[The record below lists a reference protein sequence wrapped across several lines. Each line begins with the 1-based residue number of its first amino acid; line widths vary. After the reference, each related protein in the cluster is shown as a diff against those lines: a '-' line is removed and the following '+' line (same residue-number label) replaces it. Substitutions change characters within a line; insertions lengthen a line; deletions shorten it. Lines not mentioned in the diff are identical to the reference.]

1 MSSAFKRR
9 NEAREHVFEVYL
21 LAKVGVIGVGYWG
34 KKHVEEFSA
43 LGAEVYVS
51 DLDQRNVEICQQRY
65 GAHPSRLSEMLANK
79 DIKAVTICTPIP
91 THYQL
96 GKQALQAGK
105 HTLIEKP
112 LAMTVRQAEYE
123 VRLAREKRVLLAT
136 GHIYRFN
143 NAVSAIKR
151 LLQEDSLGD
160 IYIAKFAWTNLE
172 PVYRD
177 RDIISDLAPHPFDIM
192 EDLFGKSPDE
202 VSCIGNSYRQRDLTE
217 ATFVNCRL
225 GRILVNIELSWL
237 TPWKQRTLHLVGS
250 RASVSADL
258 LTQEAKLYMET
269 GAQANL
275 LPIEKNNTI
284 RDELKHFLD
293 CIANGT
299 RSLADGESAIRAI
312 RMIEISR
319 KALREKRT
327 LRV

>member
-1 MSSAFKRR
+1 MKRSKHSSDR
-9 NEAREHVFEVYL
+9 NRNGPYAMT
-21 LAKVGVIGVGYWG
+21 KVGVIGVGHWG
-34 KKHVEEFSA
+34 KKHVEELRA
-43 LGAEVYVS
+43 LGAEVFVA
-51 DLDQRNVEICQQRY
+51 DLDKRNLQICEERFR
-65 GAHPSRLSEMLANK
+65 AHPLTLEDMLSNDE
-79 DIKAVTICTPIP
+79 IVAVTICTPIP

-143 NAVSAIKR
+143 NAVSGIKR
-151 LLQEDSLGD
+151 LLQEGTLGD
-160 IYIAKFAWTNLE
+160 IHIAKFAWTNLE
-172 PVYRD
+172 PVYKD

-217 ATFVNCRL
+217 AAFINCRL

-250 RASVSADL
+250 RASVAVDL
-258 LTQEAKLYMET
+258 LTQEAKVYME

-275 LPIEKNNTI
+275 LPIEENNTI
-284 RDELKHFLD
+284 SDELRHFLD

-299 RSLADGESAIRAI
+299 RCLADGESAIHAI
-312 RMIEISR
+312 RMVEITR

-327 LRV
+327 LRI